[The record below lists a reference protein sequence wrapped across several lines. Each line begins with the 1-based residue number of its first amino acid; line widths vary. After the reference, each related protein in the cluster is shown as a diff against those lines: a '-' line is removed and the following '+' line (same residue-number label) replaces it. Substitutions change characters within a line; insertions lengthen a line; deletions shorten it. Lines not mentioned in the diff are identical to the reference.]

1 MSTLLRLAITLAPWP
16 MKRWLLQRL
25 YGYELDRSSRIG
37 LSWVFPRRLIM
48 GRNARIGH
56 LTVCKGLE
64 LLRLGECASIGRLN
78 WITAFPLGR
87 PPHFMHIVE
96 RRPEL
101 LVGEHAAITHRHIID
116 CTEQV
121 IVGRFTTLAGFRT
134 QVLTHSI
141 DLKECRQHAFP
152 VSIGSYVFIGTA
164 CTILGGTVVPDYC
177 VVGASALLNDRYEG
191 SHQLLAGVP
200 AKPVAKLDP
209 TMKYFTRAEGFVT

>member
-1 MSTLLRLAITLAPWP
+1 MSSLLKLVIVLAPWP
-16 MKRWLLQRL
+16 LKRCLLQRL

-37 LSWVFPRRLIM
+37 LAWVFPRRLIM
-48 GRNARIGH
+48 ERDARIDH

-64 LLRLGECASIGRLN
+64 LIRLGKSARIGRLN
-78 WITAFPLGR
+78 WITAYPLGR
-87 PPHFMHIVE
+87 PPSFVHIE
-96 RRPEL
+96 GRKPEL

-121 IVGRFTTLAGFRT
+121 VIGRFATLAGFRT

-141 DLKECRQHAFP
+141 DLRECRQHATA
-152 VSIGSYVFIGTA
+152 VNIGCYAFIGTA

-177 VVGASALLNDRYEG
+177 VVGANALLNERYEG
-191 SHQLLAGVP
+191 THQLLAGVP

-209 TMKYFTRAEGFVT
+209 TMKYFTRTEGLVR